1 MGFLAPVSINRI
13 LAYIENDGRDAFFRP
28 WYVVQMHQSWSTS
41 HPSELQGLGRVL
53 LRVTC
58 TLVSIYATVHIQD
71 GMLPFIPAAFLD
83 TQQGIQTQAMVQMQA
98 IMTQLIFE
106 HALRIRVKNTP
117 AATGTSKPGA
127 QGPTISGKK
136 KKAKGSL
143 EGRLNNLI
151 SSDLN
156 AVTSARDFTLWFVY
170 GPLQVILCF
179 VFLYAILG
187 WR

>member
-1 MGFLAPVSINRI
+1 
-13 LAYIENDGRDAFFRP
+13 
-28 WYVVQMHQSWSTS
+28 
-41 HPSELQGLGRVL
+41 
-53 LRVTC
+53 
-58 TLVSIYATVHIQD
+58 
-71 GMLPFIPAAFLD
+71 
-83 TQQGIQTQAMVQMQA
+83 MVQMQA

-117 AATGTSKPGA
+117 AAPGKA
-127 QGPTISGKK
+127 GMPSAGKK
-136 KKAKGSL
+136 KKANGSL

-187 WR
+187 WRLVDIMQRIVLRSYLGLLTSPLSSSLVGIAILMVGMLVPGSIAKRQHVIQVNRMKAVCLLRS